1 MAGEALQQTQTLSLR
16 ISETLRKRLEDIRK
30 LTALRKGESVSTS
43 EIAKQL
49 LESARGDRFE
59 TVELLSKPM
68 EAVLEIRRKG
78 EAGQMLSRA
87 QWTVLAYYVQQG
99 SEAFSKNPLS
109 RETYI
114 GILKAF
120 EAAHELRAKPSDNDE
135 DYLGN
140 LPTDCQP
147 ERKRSD
153 PVTPELVRKTVAET
167 VRRLSNPA
175 TRWTPDLAAR
185 NLYVLLDDEKLPGA
199 AALNEALSP
208 YWPVLWR
215 VAARGHYFVHREP
228 VRDSGRRDMVHRAA
242 IPSLEE
248 YFGPK
253 KTDDAKYRLSFARGT
268 GHDFDVLLSFPGSR
282 GPLYPLAPYP
292 MIAEFRA
299 MLAALT
305 PKARPPQHWDGEHF
319 YGYVTER
326 GNEPEFWFRAH
337 ANAITFGFSVE
348 EWKAVRELFRR
359 AWEMPE
365 VRIAW
370 DALSLEYGEL

>member
-1 MAGEALQQTQTLSLR
+1 MAAETLQQTQTLSLR

-49 LESARGDRFE
+49 LESARGNRFE

-120 EAAHELRAKPSDNDE
+120 DAAHELRAKPSDNDE

-153 PVTPELVRKTVAET
+153 PVTPEMVRKTVAET

-215 VAARGHYFVHREP
+215 VAARGHYFVHRQP

>member
-1 MAGEALQQTQTLSLR
+1 MAEAIQQNQTLSLR

-59 TVELLSKPM
+59 TVELLSKPV

-78 EAGQMLSRA
+78 EAGHMLSRA

-120 EAAHELRAKPSDNDE
+120 EAAHELRPKPSDNDE

-147 ERKRSD
+147 ERKRTD
-153 PVTPELVRKTVAET
+153 PVTPEMVRKTVAET
-167 VRRLSNPA
+167 VRRLANPA

-208 YWPVLWR
+208 HWPVLWR
-215 VAARGHYFVHREP
+215 VAARGHYFIHRQP
-228 VRDSGRRDMVHRAA
+228 VRDSSRRDMVHRAA
-242 IPSLEE
+242 IPSMEE
-248 YFGPK
+248 YFSPK
-253 KTDDAKYRLSFARGT
+253 KTEDAKYRLSFARGA
-268 GHDFDVLLSFPGSR
+268 GHDFDVLLSFPGVR

-348 EWKAVRELFRR
+348 EWKAVRDLFRR

>member
-1 MAGEALQQTQTLSLR
+1 MAEAIQQNQTLSLR

-59 TVELLSKPM
+59 TVELLSKPV

-78 EAGQMLSRA
+78 EAGHMLSRA

-99 SEAFSKNPLS
+99 CEAFSKNPLS

-120 EAAHELRAKPSDNDE
+120 DAAHELRAKPSENDQ

-147 ERKRSD
+147 GRKRSD
-153 PVTPELVRKTVAET
+153 PVTPELVRKTVGET

-185 NLYVLLDDEKLPGA
+185 NLYMLLDDEKLPGA

-208 YWPVLWR
+208 HWPVLWR
-215 VAARGHYFVHREP
+215 VAARGHYFVHRQP

-242 IPSLEE
+242 IPSVEE

-253 KTDDAKYRLSFARGT
+253 KTEDAKYRLSFARGT
-268 GHDFDVLLSFPGSR
+268 GHDIDVLLSFPGPR
-282 GPLYPLAPYP
+282 GAMYPLAPYP

-305 PKARPPQHWDGEHF
+305 PKARQPEHWDGEHF

-326 GNEPEFWFRAH
+326 AGEPEFWFRAH

-348 EWKAVRELFRR
+348 EWKAVRELFRK

>member
-1 MAGEALQQTQTLSLR
+1 MAEALQQTQTLSLR

-30 LTALRKGESVSTS
+30 LTALRKGENVSTS

-59 TVELLSKPM
+59 TVELLSKPI

-109 RETYI
+109 RESYI
-114 GILKAF
+114 GILNAF
-120 EAAHELRAKPSDNDE
+120 EAAHELRAKPSDHDE

-140 LPTDCQP
+140 LPIDCRP
-147 ERKRSD
+147 ERKPSD

-175 TRWTPDLAAR
+175 TKWAPELAAR

-199 AALNEALSP
+199 AALNEVLSP

-215 VAARGHYFVHREP
+215 LAARGHYFVHRQP
-228 VRDSGRRDMVHRAA
+228 VRESGRRDMVHRAA
-242 IPSLEE
+242 IPSVEE

-268 GHDFDVLLSFPGSR
+268 GHDFDVLLSFPGPR

-305 PKARPPQHWDGEHF
+305 PKARPPQHWDGEQF

-359 AWEMPE
+359 AWEVPE

-370 DALSLEYGEL
+370 DALSLEYGER

>member
-1 MAGEALQQTQTLSLR
+1 MAEALQQTQTLSLR

-59 TVELLSKPM
+59 TVELLSKPV

-78 EAGQMLSRA
+78 EAGHMLSRA

-109 RETYI
+109 REAYI

-120 EAAHELRAKPSDNDE
+120 EAAHELRPKPSDNDE

-147 ERKRSD
+147 ERKRTD
-153 PVTPELVRKTVAET
+153 PVTPEMVRKTVAET

-175 TRWTPDLAAR
+175 TKWTPDLAAR

-215 VAARGHYFVHREP
+215 VAARGHYFIHRQP
-228 VRDSGRRDMVHRAA
+228 VRDSGRRDVVHRAA
-242 IPSLEE
+242 IPSVEE
-248 YFGPK
+248 YFGLK
-253 KTDDAKYRLSFARGT
+253 KTDDAKYRLSFARGA
-268 GHDFDVLLSFPGSR
+268 GHDFDVLLSFPGPR
-282 GPLYPLAPYP
+282 GPMYPLAPYP

-326 GNEPEFWFRAH
+326 SNEPEFWFRAH

-348 EWKAVRELFRR
+348 EWKAVRELFRK

>member
-1 MAGEALQQTQTLSLR
+1 MAEALQQTQTLSLR
-16 ISETLRKRLEDIRK
+16 ISEALRKRLEDIRK

-43 EIAKQL
+43 EVAKQL
-49 LESARGDRFE
+49 LESARGDSFE
-59 TVELLSKPM
+59 TVELLSNPM
-68 EAVLEIRRKG
+68 EALLEIRRKG

-99 SEAFSKNPLS
+99 SEAFSNNPLS
-109 RETYI
+109 RESYI

-120 EAAHELRAKPSDNDE
+120 GAAHQLRAKPSQYDE
-135 DYLGN
+135 HYLGN
-140 LPTDCQP
+140 LPTDCRP
-147 ERKRSD
+147 ERMPAD

-167 VRRLSNPA
+167 VRRLSHPA
-175 TRWTPDLAAR
+175 ARWTPDLAAR
-185 NLYVLLDDEKLPGA
+185 NLYLLLDDEKLPGA
-199 AALNEALSP
+199 AALNETLSP

-215 VAARGHYFVHREP
+215 VAARGHYVVHRQP
-228 VRDSGRRDMVHRAA
+228 VRESGRRDMVHRPA

-253 KTDDAKYRLSFARGT
+253 KTDDARYRLSFARGA
-268 GHDFDVLLSFPGSR
+268 GHDFDVLLSFPGAR
-282 GPLYPLAPYP
+282 GPMYPLGSYP

-299 MLAALT
+299 MLAALA
-305 PKARPPQHWDGEHF
+305 PKARPPEHWGGEQF

-326 GNEPEFWFRAH
+326 EKETEFWFRAH

-359 AWEMPE
+359 AWDMPE

-370 DALSLEYGEL
+370 DALSLDYGEL

>member
-1 MAGEALQQTQTLSLR
+1 M
-16 ISETLRKRLEDIRK
+16 
-30 LTALRKGESVSTS
+30 
-43 EIAKQL
+43 
-49 LESARGDRFE
+49 
-59 TVELLSKPM
+59 
-68 EAVLEIRRKG
+68 
-78 EAGQMLSRA
+78 
-87 QWTVLAYYVQQG
+87 
-99 SEAFSKNPLS
+99 
-109 RETYI
+109 
-114 GILKAF
+114 
-120 EAAHELRAKPSDNDE
+120 
-135 DYLGN
+135 
-140 LPTDCQP
+140 
-147 ERKRSD
+147 
-153 PVTPELVRKTVAET
+153 AET

-185 NLYVLLDDEKLPGA
+185 NLYVLLDDEKLAGA

-215 VAARGHYFVHREP
+215 VAARGHYFIHRQP
-228 VRDSGRRDMVHRAA
+228 VRESGRRDMVHRAA
-242 IPSLEE
+242 IPSVEE

-268 GHDFDVLLSFPGSR
+268 GHDFDVLLSFPGAR

-305 PKARPPQHWDGEHF
+305 PKARPPQHWDGEQF

-348 EWKAVRELFRR
+348 EWKAVRELFRK

-365 VRIAW
+365 VRMAW
-370 DALSLEYGEL
+370 DALSREYGEL

>member
-1 MAGEALQQTQTLSLR
+1 MAEAIQQNQTLSLR

-68 EAVLEIRRKG
+68 EAVLEIRKG
-78 EAGQMLSRA
+78 EAGHMLSRA

-109 RETYI
+109 REAYI

-147 ERKRSD
+147 ERKWSD
-153 PVTPELVRKTVAET
+153 PVTPEMVRKTVAET

-215 VAARGHYFVHREP
+215 VAARGHYFVHRQP

-242 IPSLEE
+242 IPSVEE

-268 GHDFDVLLSFPGSR
+268 GHDFDVLLSFPGVR